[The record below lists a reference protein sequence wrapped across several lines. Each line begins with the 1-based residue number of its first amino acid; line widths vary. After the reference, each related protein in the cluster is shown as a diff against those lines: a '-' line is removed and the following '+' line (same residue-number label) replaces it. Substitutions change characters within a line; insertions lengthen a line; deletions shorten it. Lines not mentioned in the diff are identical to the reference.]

1 MTQAL
6 ANLYRALACSVP
18 LSSGRPGWI
27 PARGVRDRKRKEET
41 NPAGYGVATD
51 NATQAGNLWAFKA
64 VLRFWSRAAG
74 EIVG

>member
-6 ANLYRALACSVP
+6 ANLYRALACSAP
-18 LSSGRPGWI
+18 LSGTGWI

-41 NPAGYGVATD
+41 NPAGDGVATD
-51 NATQAGNLWAFKA
+51 IATQAGNLWAFKA